1 MPTAQEQLISKI
13 LTTID
18 TATEQFSS
26 NIPALQRQILN
37 EVTLLVKDLD
47 ISSDGKIKN
56 NVANLKT
63 IGRIKS
69 KLEQIVLNEK
79 YLKDVSKFTEAFDEV
94 ARLQNQYFNLIE
106 KTFKPSK
113 LLAEIQ
119 KQSINAAIVSLTE
132 SGIGVNVIEE
142 IQAMLRRNVTLG
154 GSYAELQ
161 TQLRNSIISNKSGQ
175 GLLERY
181 TKSVTIDSIM
191 QFNRQYS
198 HAVSDDLN
206 LKWRIYTG
214 TLITT
219 SREWCEWMV
228 KKRYIHVSEYPE
240 IMKGHILDHHVKMN
254 PKTGL
259 WLGANKETTVSN
271 LEILAGGHSC
281 AHTFAPVSAA
291 VVPANI
297 RAQFPE

>member
-1 MPTAQEQLISKI
+1 MTEQEKLIKKI
-13 LTTID
+13 LSVTD
-18 TATEQFSS
+18 DAVSSFSNS
-26 NIPALQRQILN
+26 IPALQRQILN
-37 EVTLLVKDLD
+37 EVILLVKDLD
-47 ISSDGKIKN
+47 IDAKGTIKN

-69 KLEQIVLNEK
+69 KLETIVLNEK
-79 YLKDVSKFTEAFDEV
+79 YLKDVGKFVEAFGEV
-94 ARLQNQYFNLIE
+94 AKLQNEYFNSIE
-106 KTFKPSK
+106 KKFKPTA
-113 LLAEIQ
+113 LLKEIQ
-119 KQSINAAIVSLTE
+119 KQSISAAITSLTE
-132 SGIGVNVIEE
+132 SGIGANVTEAIEG
-142 IQAMLRRNVTLG
+142 ILRRNITTG

-175 GLLERY
+175 GLLDRY
-181 TKSVTIDSIM
+181 IKSVTTDSIM

-198 HAVSDDLN
+198 HIVSDDLG

-228 KKRYIHVSEYPE
+228 KKRYVHVSEYPE

-259 WLGANKETTVSN
+259 WLGANKETNLSN